1 MKIEINFSSFR
12 LKIIVTLILVITSM
26 SFLSFYIYTYYL
38 SQKLYKN
45 AEEEMSS
52 VIYFFRDQ
60 IVAVHDGRVIKPCLR
75 KMNANKRILRSYLL
89 DPTGR
94 ILFPADTKS
103 VDKGTV
109 NLANLAALKEDITMN
124 TFKSEPNP
132 YTRAVIRF
140 QNGPT
145 CYDCH
150 APTTKILG
158 YIVMD
163 VSMADSE
170 NTVAFTQ
177 KFSLVFTI
185 IMVVLILGFVL
196 ILHYNIIRKSLSQFQ
211 SAISNIN
218 RGNLDTRIRIPKST
232 ELGKLGKNFNE
243 MVDQFQKT
251 QKELQKYHL
260 QEIKNSRRMA
270 SIGEMSARLAH
281 EIRNPITGIANA
293 IEIIIDETKDKENK
307 PVLEEIQRQA
317 NRVNKAVSNL
327 LNYSRSRDLNVQEGD
342 INEIIKSVV
351 FFLENQ
357 ALNKQIRF
365 KIELNPGIPLF
376 DFDPEQIENVLL
388 NLGLNAVHAC
398 DVRGLVTYETQ
409 YAPGEKV
416 VKIAVRDNGIGIPE
430 DKMTDIF
437 KPFYTTRTQGTGL
450 GLAIATEIV
459 DMHKGEIWVENNP
472 EKGCT
477 FHITLPVSA

>member
-12 LKIIVTLILVITSM
+12 LKIVVTLILVITSM

-38 SQKLYKN
+38 SQKIYKN
-45 AEEEMSS
+45 AENEMSS
-52 VIYFFRDQ
+52 VLYFFRDQ
-60 IVAVHDGRVIKPCLR
+60 IIAVHDGKIIKPCL
-75 KMNANKRILRSYLL
+75 KQMNSNKRILRSYLL
-89 DPTGR
+89 DTYGKV
-94 ILFPADTKS
+94 LFPADTKS
-103 VDKGTV
+103 IKNGQL
-109 NLANLAALKEDITMN
+109 NLTNLNALKEDITM
-124 TFKSEPNP
+124 TTVKSDTNP
-132 YTRAVIRF
+132 YTRATIRF

-145 CYDCH
+145 CYACH
-150 APTTKILG
+150 AQSTKILG

-185 IMVVLILGFVL
+185 IMVILILGFVL
-196 ILHYNIIRKSLSQFQ
+196 VLHYNIIRKSLSKFQ
-211 SAISNIN
+211 LAISSIN
-218 RGNLDTRIRIPKST
+218 QGNLDTRIKIPKST

-243 MVDQFQKT
+243 MVDLFQKT
-251 QKELQKYHL
+251 QKELQKYHS
-260 QEIKNSRRMA
+260 QEIKNSQRLA

-317 NRVNKAVSNL
+317 YRVNKAVSNL

-357 ALNKQIRF
+357 ALTKQIQF
-365 KIELNPGIPLF
+365 KVDLNPRIPLF
-376 DFDPEQIENVLL
+376 EFDPEQIENVLL

-398 DVRGLVTYETQ
+398 DARGLVTFETN
-409 YAPGEKV
+409 YAPDEKV
-416 VKIAVRDNGIGIPE
+416 VKINIMDTGVGIPE
-430 DKMTDIF
+430 NKVADIF

-450 GLAIATEIV
+450 GLAIAKEIV
-459 DMHKGEIWVENNP
+459 EMHKGEIWVENNQ

-477 FHITLPVSA
+477 FHISLPASV